1 MSLDE
6 NIALAEGQ
14 SKPTVCAHVVKHT
27 LPSSGETFKA
37 FHLALG
43 LCLNDYTFKKGK
55 GKKKEKTKITLGY
68 KILN

>member
-1 MSLDE
+1 MKILHLLKD
-6 NIALAEGQ
+6 NQNRLYVIKQ
-14 SKPTVCAHVVKHT
+14 T

-55 GKKKEKTKITLGY
+55 GKKKEKKKITFE
-68 KILN
+68 I